1 MAQNKIFNSQP
12 AVLATLSSVSGGN
25 LFNSTISTLA
35 LGGVGYAPTQPYAII
50 KHIRV
55 DNILTTTAAFA
66 TLYKGATG
74 AQLSTQAWA
83 ISSVSI
89 PAQSYID
96 WYGQARFDSGD
107 FLTGVCNLSTACVIT
122 IEGEVGLS

>member
-25 LFNSTISTLA
+25 LFNTFTSATPA
-35 LGGVGYAPTQPYAII
+35 PVGYPFTQPYAII
-50 KHIRV
+50 KHIRL

-74 AQLSTQAWA
+74 AQLATQAWA

-96 WYGQARFDSGD
+96 WYGQARFDSAD
-107 FLTGVCNLSTACVIT
+107 FLTGTSNLSTAVVIT
-122 IEGEVGLS
+122 IEGEIGLS

>member
-25 LFNSTISTLA
+25 LFNTFTSATPA
-35 LGGVGYAPTQPYAII
+35 PVGYPFSQPYAIL
-50 KHIRV
+50 KHVRL
-55 DNILTTTAAFA
+55 NNTLTTAAVNV

-96 WYGQARFDSGD
+96 WYGQARFDSTD
-107 FLTGVCNLSTACVIT
+107 FLTGTCSLSTAAIIT
-122 IEGEVGLS
+122 IEGEIGLS

>member
-1 MAQNKIFNSQP
+1 MQNKIFNSQP

-25 LFNSTISTLA
+25 LFNVFTSQTPVWVGAAIS
-35 LGGVGYAPTQPYAII
+35 QPYGIL
-50 KHIRV
+50 KHIRIS
-55 DNILTTTAAFA
+55 NILTTTAAFA

-74 AQLSTQAWA
+74 AQLNTQSWA
-83 ISSVSI
+83 VSSVSI

-96 WYGQARFDSGD
+96 WYGQARFDSTD
-107 FLTGVCNLSTACVIT
+107 FLTGVSNLSTACVIT

>member
-25 LFNSTISTLA
+25 LFNIFTSQTPTWVGAAIS
-35 LGGVGYAPTQPYAII
+35 QPYAII
-50 KHIRV
+50 KHIRI

-74 AQLSTQAWA
+74 AQLSTQSWA

-96 WYGQARFDSGD
+96 WYGQARFDSAD
-107 FLTGVCNLSTACVIT
+107 FLTGTCNLSTAAIIT

>member
-25 LFNSTISTLA
+25 LFNTFTSATPA
-35 LGGVGYAPTQPYAII
+35 PVGYPFSQPYAIL
-50 KHIRV
+50 KHIRIN
-55 DNILTTTAAFA
+55 NILTTSAALV

-83 ISSVSI
+83 VSSVSI

-96 WYGQARFDSGD
+96 WYGQARFDSTD
-107 FLTGVCNLSTACVIT
+107 FLTGTCNLSTAAIIT
-122 IEGEVGLS
+122 IEGEIGLS